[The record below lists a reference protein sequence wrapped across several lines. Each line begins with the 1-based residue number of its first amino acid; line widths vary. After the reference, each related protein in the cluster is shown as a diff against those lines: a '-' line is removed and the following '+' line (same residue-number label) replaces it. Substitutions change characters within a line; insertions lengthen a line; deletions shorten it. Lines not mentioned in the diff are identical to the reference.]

1 MSKEDQNYGG
11 GTSAAR
17 VRWEQQ
23 NMHIDNRPSEID
35 QTLRRSTGMGGV
47 AAKVS
52 AWEMIEIGRYMPRRV
67 RGSFPGRE
75 LG

>member
-11 GTSAAR
+11 AARAAR

-23 NMHIDNRPSEID
+23 NMHIDNRPPEID
-35 QTLRRSTGMGGV
+35 QTLRRSAGMGGG
-47 AAKVS
+47 AGKVS
-52 AWEMIEIGRYMPRRV
+52 GWEMIEIGRYMPRRV